1 MMGGASM
8 LDAAFLPLHAG
19 TTTSIDI
26 RLAVAAL
33 AGLAATLGMTVAM
46 RLQSRGYV
54 PPYVAA
60 SALWRQPPE
69 RVSWSAANAVHIVA
83 GMLAGVLFEVL
94 VVGAE
99 RLRPALGIGIEVIVA
114 GVISVLELLALAL
127 VALFLYGFFA
137 WVVFPR
143 YGGVAFESGAEAVR
157 RQWAVSVAVYAPLV
171 FAALTAIHRAL
182 PV

>member
-1 MMGGASM
+1 MVPASVSN
-8 LDAAFLPLHAG
+8 AAFLPLHAG

-26 RLAVAAL
+26 RLAVAAV

-54 PPYVAA
+54 PAYVAA
-60 SALWRQPPE
+60 SALWRRPPE
-69 RVSWSAANAVHIVA
+69 RISWSAANAVHVVA

-99 RLRPALGIGIEVIVA
+99 RLRPALGIGVEVIVA
-114 GVISVLELLALAL
+114 GVISVVELLALGL

-143 YGGVAFESGAEAVR
+143 YGGVAFESAAETVR

-171 FAALTAIHRAL
+171 FATLTVVHRSL